1 MISKS
6 NNNSYHDA
14 TSASFNVFFFPK
26 KNRTLMPLS
35 ISIETVMRNSEM
47 LKFIPDHLKSKKMCK
62 HAVKKLPSVIRYVA
76 ESLFLTAAKIKKYVL
91 RQLMITLMH

>member
-1 MISKS
+1 MRPQVLLSM
-6 NNNSYHDA
+6 
-14 TSASFNVFFFPK
+14 FFFPK